1 LNFRKG
7 SDSAVRFGRA
17 AHHHPHQ
24 QGLRRDNQVVAL
36 ANAVGKLRFFGKKS
50 QMVRRDFSPVV
61 PETFTMVDGLQV
73 PLSEISV
80 RFPRGVRFV
89 CNACGAARETKH

>member
-1 LNFRKG
+1 LVEPRTITLTSRAFAATIKSSHSPMLSENFG
-7 SDSAVRFGRA
+7 F
-17 AHHHPHQ
+17 
-24 QGLRRDNQVVAL
+24 LE
-36 ANAVGKLRFFGKKS
+36 KKS